1 MSEQKPIVSI
11 YVETSIKLD
20 NGDFF
25 VVNKITEKDGKYLVE
40 LQQTEPEEHVDDD
53 YLYEWS
59 RDNYEP
65 DPEDFHHDLD

>member
-25 VVNKITEKDGKYLVE
+25 VVNKITEKDGRKTYPSLGRFSC
-40 LQQTEPEEHVDDD
+40 EECGRR
-53 YLYEWS
+53 LFCI
-59 RDNYEP
+59 RQN
-65 DPEDFHHDLD
+65 L